1 MSIRALR
8 SIISVHRH
16 GSFRAAA
23 DAEFLTPAAI
33 SQQMRHLEVSW
44 ELELF
49 DRTLRTPKF
58 TSTGLALVTEAESV
72 VSAYDNLADK
82 VKSNNEM
89 SGELILG
96 AVPTTLTGLVPLAL
110 SQLEKIHPDIRV
122 RISPSLT
129 TQLLLQID
137 RGQIDAAI
145 ISKPD
150 VLPQS
155 IVFTELATERMV
167 ILVANTTKNL
177 TPKDLLKSHPFIRFN
192 RDAVVGRLIE
202 TWLQKNGIFVKD
214 AMELEGLEAI
224 SSMVAAGLGI
234 SIVPQRC
241 IAETDH
247 LPLKMIQLGD
257 NGPQRVL
264 GLARRADTP
273 KTKLILGTEAALLK
287 AVSIGQFRPK

>member
-145 ISKPD
+145 ISNQMSYHNLLFSLN
-150 VLPQS
+150 LPQK
-155 IVFTELATERMV
+155 E
-167 ILVANTTKNL
+167 
-177 TPKDLLKSHPFIRFN
+177 
-192 RDAVVGRLIE
+192 
-202 TWLQKNGIFVKD
+202 W
-214 AMELEGLEAI
+214 
-224 SSMVAAGLGI
+224 
-234 SIVPQRC
+234 
-241 IAETDH
+241 
-247 LPLKMIQLGD
+247 
-257 NGPQRVL
+257 
-264 GLARRADTP
+264 
-273 KTKLILGTEAALLK
+273 
-287 AVSIGQFRPK
+287 